1 MQELNLPKYEFRIRS
16 ENGKQQIFDTIRKKF
31 VVLTPEEWVR
41 QNFTQYLV
49 QEKNYPASLIAVE
62 MKITYNRKPQRGDI
76 IIYDKTAKPHT
87 VVECKAPSVS
97 ITQEVFYQAARYNSQ
112 LMAKYII
119 VTNGLQHY
127 CCQMDYTNGQHKF
140 LQEVPDWN

>member
-31 VVLTPEEWVR
+31 VALTPEEWVR
-41 QNFTQYLV
+41 QNFAQYLV
-49 QEKNYPASLIAVE
+49 QEKKYPASLIAVE
-62 MKITYNRKPQRGDI
+62 MKVAYNRKPQRGDI

-87 VVECKAPSVS
+87 VVECKAPGVN

-127 CCQMDYTNGQHKF
+127 CCQMDYQDGQHQF
-140 LQEVPDWN
+140 LQEVPDWA